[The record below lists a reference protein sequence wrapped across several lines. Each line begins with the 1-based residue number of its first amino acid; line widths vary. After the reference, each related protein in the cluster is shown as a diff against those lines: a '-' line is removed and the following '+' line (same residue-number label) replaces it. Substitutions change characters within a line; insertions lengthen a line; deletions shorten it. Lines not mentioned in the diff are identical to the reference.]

1 MDCSSIS
8 RSERKCDQRDAQMLA
23 RLARDPGKAL
33 TREQLMSDVWDENW
47 HGSTKTLDM
56 HVSTLRRK
64 LGAAGSSITTLRGV
78 GFRLE
83 KDA

>member
-1 MDCSSIS
+1 M
-8 RSERKCDQRDAQMLA
+8 
-23 RLARDPGKAL
+23 
-33 TREQLMSDVWDENW
+33 REVWQTEW
-47 HGSTKTLDM
+47 LGATKTLDM